1 MTAIKNRLE
10 TLKYWEE
17 NLLPD
22 EIEAL
27 HDNGHTDQWK
37 PLSANEVF
45 GTIVNWEGGIATAY
59 QIKAI
64 ISRVYGV
71 ELGA

>member
-1 MTAIKNRLE
+1 MLQIKNRIRTLE
-10 TLKYWEE
+10 CWEE

-22 EIEAL
+22 EIKAL
-27 HDNGHTDQWK
+27 HDYDYTDPWE

-45 GTIVNWEGGIATAY
+45 GTIVTWEGGIATAH